1 MVGAGGKGDWSELF
15 TGAGEGSDVSQMC
28 QDNFLAL
35 PKRSLGLK
43 ERVPEL
49 LLFRFSELIKR

>member
-1 MVGAGGKGDWSELF
+1 VLVVKEIGWSYSLDP
-15 TGAGEGSDVSQMC
+15 GEGSDVAQMY
-28 QDNFLAL
+28 QDNFLAV